1 MKLLFCSRR
10 MTLGL
15 QKLIDDLRLDVRG
28 IAAVEFAFILPV
40 MLTLYLGCVE
50 VTQGVIAN
58 RQITAVARTIA
69 DLASQQTGSLTDTGN
84 AALGVDVS
92 QIFAASQALLPQATA
107 TNPIKMTISSIDF
120 VPAGGGCNPNCVYNA
135 QTSWTVTYNAGT
147 PRPCNVILAPVA
159 NGSVA
164 TPTNM
169 PVGIYGAGSVI
180 VADVSYSYQPTF
192 GYVLVN
198 NIPIQ
203 HTAYMRP
210 RSQQYITFN
219 PVAPAE
225 KCAGM
230 P

>member
-1 MKLLFCSRR
+1 MAR
-10 MTLGL
+10 GL
-15 QKLIDDLRLDVRG
+15 QHRIGALRLDTGG
-28 IAAVEFAFILPV
+28 IAAVEFAFVLPI

-69 DLASQQTGSLTDTGN
+69 DLASQQTGALTDTGN
-84 AALGVDVS
+84 SANGVDVS
-92 QIFAASQALLPQATA
+92 QIFAASQALFPQATA
-107 TNPIKMTISSIDF
+107 ANPLKMTISSVDF
-120 VPAGGGCNPNCVYNA
+120 VAIPAGCTTSCTYNA
-135 QTSWTVTYNAGT
+135 QTSWSVTLNGGAA
-147 PRPCNVILAPVA
+147 RPCNIVLTPVA
-159 NGSVA
+159 NGSLA
-164 TPTNM
+164 SPTTM
-169 PVGIYGAGSVI
+169 PVGVYGAGSII

-219 PVAPAE
+219 PAVAAE
-225 KCAGM
+225 KCTGM

>member
-1 MKLLFCSRR
+1 MKLFNCARR
-10 MTLGL
+10 LALGL
-15 QKLIDDLRLDVRG
+15 QRKTDKLRQDARG
-28 IAAVEFAFILPV
+28 IAAVEFAFVLPI

-69 DLASQQTGSLTDTGN
+69 DLASQQTGALTDTGN
-84 AALGVDVS
+84 TANGVDVS
-92 QIFAASQALLPQATA
+92 QIFAASQALFPQATTA
-107 TNPIKMTISSIDF
+107 NPVRMTISSVDF
-120 VPAGGGCNPNCVYNA
+120 IAVPPACTTNCSYNA
-135 QTSWTVTYNAGT
+135 QTSWSVTLNGGT
-147 PRPCNVILAPVA
+147 ARPCNVVLTPAA
-159 NGSVA
+159 NGSIA
-164 TPTNM
+164 SPTTM
-169 PVGIYGAGSVI
+169 PVGVYGAGSVI
-180 VADVSYSYQPTF
+180 VADVTYSYQPTF

-210 RSQQYITFN
+210 RSQQYITLN
-219 PVAPAE
+219 PATPAE

>member
-1 MKLLFCSRR
+1 MRLFNCTRR
-10 MTLGL
+10 LALGL
-15 QKLIDDLRLDVRG
+15 ERQINKLRLDARG
-28 IAAVEFAFILPV
+28 IAAVEFAFVLPI

-84 AALGVDVS
+84 SANGVDIS
-92 QIFAASQALLPQATA
+92 QIFAASQALFPQATA
-107 TNPIKMTISSIDF
+107 ANPIRMTISGVDF
-120 VPAGGGCNPNCVYNA
+120 VAVPPTCISNCSYNA
-135 QTSWTVTYNAGT
+135 QTSWSVTLNGGT
-147 PRPCNVILAPVA
+147 ARPCNVVLTPVA
-159 NGSVA
+159 NGTIAS
-164 TPTNM
+164 PTTV
-169 PVGIYGAGSVI
+169 PVGVYGAGSII
-180 VADVSYSYQPTF
+180 VADVTYSYQPTF

-219 PVAPAE
+219 PATPAE
-225 KCAGM
+225 KCTGM